1 MRLSIRMVFGG
12 LLLLG
17 GMVAMTMVF
26 GGDLARDVALRDEV
40 MAPHPTARVIEAKCK
55 NYYLLVSACSVE
67 YEDLAAA
74 KPLDRLRARTELNYL
89 MFGSIRGERVVL
101 MRPAKGEQ
109 IVTSSTGMAH
119 LGNRIVTML
128 VLAGLYLFIPVAV
141 LVKLSTSGRAPAST
155 CGRLAA
161 LPEKS

>member
-26 GGDLARDVALRDEV
+26 GGDLVHDVALRDEA
-40 MAPHPTARVIEAKCK
+40 MAPHPTARVIDAK

-74 KPLDRLRARTELNYL
+74 KPLDKLRARTEFNYL
-89 MFGSIRGERVVL
+89 MFGSVHGERVVL

-109 IVTSSTGMAH
+109 IVTCSTGMAH
-119 LGNRIVTML
+119 LGNRIVTLL
-128 VLAGLYLFIPVAV
+128 VLAGL
-141 LVKLSTSGRAPAST
+141 
-155 CGRLAA
+155 
-161 LPEKS
+161 